1 MRFLPV
7 FALLLGSLFLMGA
20 GKFPS
25 ASDGYKEAYVF
36 DGKQL
41 YPVKLYGI
49 ARDWEGDCR
58 KGKAAQCQR
67 LADALFEGQGDL
79 LIEPR
84 AAMGYWLMACDRGHA
99 PGCSKAAQAIEAGAA
114 NYPANPLLALQT
126 AEKGCLL
133 KDTTS
138 CASAALHYYRGD
150 VAPQDRARA
159 TALWDA
165 GCGAKD
171 EEACRM
177 KAGALYFDSGDDT
190 ARAEAV
196 ALYRAGCER
205 KQGWGCSGYA
215 EALASGVGV
224 SRDADAAFAAGRTG
238 CLEAKGD
245 TVLACAI
252 YARFLGN
259 SDDPEEVKRAS
270 NLLTR
275 ACLAK
280 IAEACNDAGLLA
292 ERDPPG
298 SGFADWEV
306 ALSFRDGCDLDHA
319 AACANLARLYFE
331 GSGLI
336 KVNVKRAVA
345 LYDKACALGDAPACG
360 QIEEM
365 GSMAT
370 NARNAKPAIDP
381 AAPTDVQLAQA
392 VELAKAGKGDDA
404 FEAVAR
410 LMEEANADAEWL
422 LGGWFYYGYAGV
434 IDTPDR
440 HNGFILMENAARQ
453 GHVEALKWVGMAYWE
468 GDGVS
473 VDQDKALGY
482 MGYAAGR
489 GDAMAEAIWRSMKLE
504 PVRQENARRAQEM
517 ARAAETRKTDFWAS
531 FNAAVSAWA
540 SSAASSGSSSSSAS
554 WQSLSNIQNQHN
566 WNNYINYMQGYTTA
580 CVSSNPYC

>member
-1 MRFLPV
+1 
-7 FALLLGSLFLMGA
+7 MGA
-20 GKFPS
+20 SKFPS
-25 ASDGYKEAYVF
+25 AYDGYKEAYVF

-41 YPVKLYGI
+41 YPVTLYGI
-49 ARDWEGDCR
+49 ARNWEADCR
-58 KGKAAQCQR
+58 SGKAVQCQR
-67 LADALFEGQGDL
+67 LGDALFEGQGDL
-79 LIEPR
+79 KVEPR
-84 AAMGYWLMACDRGHA
+84 AAMGFWLMACDRGHA
-99 PGCSKAAQAIEAGAA
+99 PGCSKAAQAIEAGTT
-114 NYPANPLLALQT
+114 NYPANPVLALQT

-150 VAPQDRARA
+150 VAQQDRARA
-159 TALWDA
+159 LQLWDT

-177 KAGALYFDSGDDT
+177 KAGALYYDSGEDA
-190 ARAEAV
+190 ARAQAV
-196 ALYRAGCER
+196 ELYRAGCDR

-215 EALASGVGV
+215 DALASGVGV
-224 SRDADAAFAAGRTG
+224 ARDDKAAFAAGRTG

-245 TVLACAI
+245 TVLACAV

-259 SDDPEEVKRAS
+259 SDEPEDVKRAS

-298 SGFADWEV
+298 SGFAEWEV
-306 ALSFRDGCDLDHA
+306 ALSFRDGCDLSHA
-319 AACANLARLYFE
+319 ASCANLARLYFE
-331 GSGLI
+331 GGDRI
-336 KVNVKRAVA
+336 KVNLKRAVA
-345 LYDKACALGDAPACG
+345 LYDKACALGDRPACN
-360 QIEEM
+360 QIEQM

-370 NARNAKPAIDP
+370 NARNAKPAVDP
-381 AAPTDVQLAQA
+381 AAPSDVQLARA
-392 VELAKAGKGDDA
+392 VELAKVGRGNDA

-410 LMEEANADAEWL
+410 LMEEADADAEWL

-434 IDTPDR
+434 VDTPDKR
-440 HNGFILMENAARQ
+440 NGLILMENAARQ
-453 GHVEALKWVGMAYWE
+453 GHIEALKWVGMAYWE

-489 GDAMAEAIWRSMKLE
+489 GDEMAEAIWRSMKLE
-504 PVRQENARRAQEM
+504 PVRQENARRAREM
-517 ARAAETRKTDFWAS
+517 AEAAERRKNDFWANFS
-531 FNAAVSAWA
+531 AAAAAWA
-540 SSAASSGSSSSSAS
+540 TSSSNYASSYSSSSSSS
-554 WQSLSNIQNQHN
+554 WQSLSNIQAQHN